1 MCRPEDPCN
10 STMFTTLH
18 WRLLVHTR
26 GKAVWCSGLSTEQG
40 LEGVDSLLL
49 TLSLKCCD
57 WASHFTSL
65 VLSFFSCGM
74 GILFNEHDFY
84 MANTFIFSLNLRTVP
99 CLYSRSSNTCLENER
114 IKVGNKNVVYECSL
128 LLIINSTTG
137 CSRRLGLIVT

>member
-1 MCRPEDPCN
+1 MVQWAKHRAGAGGRG
-10 STMFTTLH
+10 FTAPDFVTKML
-18 WRLLVHTR
+18 
-26 GKAVWCSGLSTEQG
+26 
-40 LEGVDSLLL
+40 
-49 TLSLKCCD
+49 CD

-114 IKVGNKNVVYECSL
+114 IKVGNKNVVYECLL